1 MKKLPRW
8 ICVIHLAALP
18 GSPGATGK
26 NANRLLDSIVKTA
39 TTEAKTLEAAGF
51 SGLILENFGDAPF
64 FPETVPAETVA
75 SMAQIARE
83 VVRAV
88 KIPVGINVL
97 RNDCR
102 SALAIAATSGASFIR
117 VNVLSGVAATDQGM
131 IQGRA
136 AEWIRYRNQ
145 FCPDVRILADILV
158 KHART
163 LSVTEVD
170 LAVEE
175 VGLRAHADGVIVT
188 GPTTGRA
195 MERGFLKKAYEA
207 ASKHEIPLWIGS
219 GTTIE
224 TLPWMVENSDGLIVG
239 STLRRNGRAGAPLDP
254 SRIRSLMNEI
264 KKVQKQERKD

>member
-1 MKKLPRW
+1 MKTLPEF
-8 ICVIHLAALP
+8 IGVIHLAPLP
-18 GSPGATGK
+18 GSPGALGK
-26 NANRLLDSIVKTA
+26 SPTQALESALKTA
-39 TTEAKTLEAAGF
+39 VVEAKSLESIGF
-51 SGLILENFGDAPF
+51 SGLIVENFGDAPF
-64 FPETVPAETVA
+64 FPETVPAETIA
-75 SMAQIARE
+75 SMGQIARE

-117 VNVLSGVAATDQGM
+117 INVLSGIAATDQGM

-136 AEWIRYRNQ
+136 AEWIRFRDQ
-145 FCPDVRILADILV
+145 FCPEVRILADVLV

-163 LSVTEVD
+163 LSATDVD

-195 MERGFLKKAYEA
+195 MDRAFLKKAYEA
-207 ASKHEIPLWIGS
+207 ASAHQIPLWVGS
-219 GTTIE
+219 GTTLD
-224 TLPWMVENSDGLIVG
+224 TLPWMLENSDGLIVG
-239 STLRRNGRAGAPLDP
+239 SALRRDGKAGAPLD
-254 SRIRSLMNEI
+254 SARMKKLFSAI
-264 KKVQKQERKD
+264 KKVRQGLKH